1 MIHGNLLPRFRVTDY
16 MLLKESCYETANDE
30 RARPTRPLQ
39 KLSTSA
45 IVVIS
50 PSGAAWTSL
59 LFLAESICI
68 GSGNPSF

>member
-16 MLLKESCYETANDE
+16 MLLKESCYETASDE
-30 RARPTRPLQ
+30 RARPTRPLR

-50 PSGAAWTSL
+50 ASGASMDKSV
-59 LFLAESICI
+59 FS
-68 GSGNPSF
+68 SRV